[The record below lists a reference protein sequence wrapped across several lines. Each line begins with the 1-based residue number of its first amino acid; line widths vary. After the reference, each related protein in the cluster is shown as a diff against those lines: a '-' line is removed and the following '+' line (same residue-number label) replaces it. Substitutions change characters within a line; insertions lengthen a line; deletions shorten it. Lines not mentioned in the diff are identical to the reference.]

1 MVTQVKQN
9 CRMIPMK
16 ERLLLRPQLSGV
28 PALILHHTVFILF
41 LTCAG
46 ESSQPIVA
54 MMGDD
59 IVLPCQ
65 MEHAVDASGLTVEWS
80 RPDLEPRFVHLR
92 RDSVELVLEKN
103 PLYKGRT
110 SLSTNRLK
118 RGDISLKLSTVK
130 VSDEGTYRGFV
141 PTSGTPT
148 DCVIQLTVGSV
159 SFPDIKIS
167 KVSNGVLLVCKS
179 EGWYPEPE
187 VFWLDGEGNLL
198 SAGPTET
205 VRGPDDL
212 YTVSSRV
219 TVEKR
224 HSNSFTCR
232 VQQNHINQTREAL
245 IHVPDELLLVQSSS
259 AVRISICLAVCVV
272 SICIALFIVW
282 RGRQN
287 TIKTIETKTS
297 SDELQPLMDREKLMT
312 GSDKIHY
319 LENTKAKLDEDLQKT
334 EGELEHVTHVIKTL
348 INQKENLD
356 KQKEKLIALQQE
368 EKTLIEQKEE
378 GLKKKRMMQE
388 DKKKQKH
395 EKTKKY
401 LENTKEEH
409 VELLVN
415 TNSLL
420 KTTGDLITEMVERKG
435 KLERDMEQIRRK
447 LKETERLREETERL
461 REETER
467 KLQSEQAET
476 EYEINDPSSCGG
488 TGSKML
494 TDQLQPTKQ

>member
-1 MVTQVKQN
+1 MKQN
-9 CRMIPMK
+9 SRMFHMK

-28 PALILHHTVFILF
+28 TALMLHHTVFILL

-65 MEHAVDASGLTVEWS
+65 MERAVDASGLTVEWS
-80 RPDLEPRFVHLR
+80 RPDLDPRFVHLR
-92 RDSVELVLEKN
+92 RDSVELELEEN

-118 RGDISLKLSTVK
+118 RGDVSLKLSKVK

-141 PTSGTPT
+141 PSGTPT
-148 DCVIQLTVGSV
+148 DCVVQLAVGSV
-159 SFPDIKIS
+159 SSPDIKIS

-179 EGWYPEPE
+179 KGWYPEPE

-232 VQQNHINQTREAL
+232 VQQNSINQTREAK
-245 IHVPDELLLVQSSS
+245 IDVPDELYLVQSNS

-272 SICIALFIVW
+272 SICTVVFIVH
-282 RGRQN
+282 RKGQQN
-287 TIKTIETKTS
+287 TLKTMTS
-297 SDELQPLMDREKLMT
+297 SNELQPLMDGEKLKT

-319 LENTKAKLDEDLQKT
+319 LDNTKAKLDEDLQKT
-334 EGELEHVTHVIKTL
+334 EGELKHVTQVITNLKE
-348 INQKENLD
+348 QKENLN
-356 KQKEKLIALQQE
+356 KQREKLIALQQE
-368 EKTLIEQKEE
+368 EKILIKE
-378 GLKKKRMMQE
+378 KKERME
-388 DKKKQKH
+388 KSRKTGDKKKKEKYKKIKEYL
-395 EKTKKY
+395 EKTETEH
-401 LENTKEEH
+401 ENMLGQT
-409 VELLVN
+409 N
-415 TNSLL
+415 TLL
-420 KTTGDLITEMVERKG
+420 KTTDDLINKMTERKG
-435 KLERDMEQIRRK
+435 NLERDKEQICRN
-447 LKETERLREETERL
+447 LKENKRL

-467 KLQSEQAET
+467 KLQSEQAERLREET
-476 EYEINDPSSCGG
+476 ERKLQSETEKGTNQQPSSD
-488 TGSKML
+488 SV
-494 TDQLQPTKQ
+494 

>member
-1 MVTQVKQN
+1 MKQN

-245 IHVPDELLLVQSSS
+245 IHVPEDVFMEPSSS
-259 AVRISICLAVCVV
+259 AVPIIVVLCFVCVLLF
-272 SICIALFIVW
+272 SALVVW
-282 RGRQN
+282 KRRRNKSSKLSSELFLISN
-287 TIKTIETKTS
+287 TVV
-297 SDELQPLMDREKLMT
+297 
-312 GSDKIHY
+312 HY
-319 LENTKAKLDEDLQKT
+319 
-334 EGELEHVTHVIKTL
+334 
-348 INQKENLD
+348 
-356 KQKEKLIALQQE
+356 
-368 EKTLIEQKEE
+368 
-378 GLKKKRMMQE
+378 
-388 DKKKQKH
+388 
-395 EKTKKY
+395 
-401 LENTKEEH
+401 
-409 VELLVN
+409 
-415 TNSLL
+415 
-420 KTTGDLITEMVERKG
+420 
-435 KLERDMEQIRRK
+435 
-447 LKETERLREETERL
+447 
-461 REETER
+461 
-467 KLQSEQAET
+467 
-476 EYEINDPSSCGG
+476 
-488 TGSKML
+488 
-494 TDQLQPTKQ
+494 